1 MARDSMNEGDISS
14 NETERYKQAA
24 EDALMQL
31 DWCIGYLHGIRKSHL
46 SARLAQNRMQIK
58 QKLMQEPTS
67 QLPSATTS
75 ET

>member
-1 MARDSMNEGDISS
+1 MDRDTVSD

-24 EDALMQL
+24 EDALQQL
-31 DWCIGYLHGIRKSHL
+31 DWCIGYLHGIRKSEL

-58 QKLMQEPTS
+58 RNLMQEPAS
-67 QLPSATTS
+67 PLPSATTS